1 MNIEEKKKLKQLDR
15 VAIRKLRAYFTGEP
29 DELFENGYIG
39 FHPSIDDNIV
49 NDIISLTD
57 NLDLFLHLNFKETNI
72 DYHYNS
78 ESGCYILSSVFCLS
92 NSNWNLIQGDF
103 DFEIKENHFYHSWLE
118 KDGIIFD
125 PAMKVVTLKSMYEE
139 FFIPKYKYK
148 QEELKELF
156 KRTGMFTYYEKDLKD
171 GCINSLAQMV
181 YYDTEEALN
190 SANNILNSLDVFLKQ
205 KSK

>member
-1 MNIEEKKKLKQLDR
+1 MDIEEKKKLKQLDR
-15 VAIRKLRAYFTGEP
+15 VAIRKLRTYFTSEP

-49 NDIISLTD
+49 NDIINLTD
-57 NLDLFLHLNFKETNI
+57 NLDLFLHLNFKEANI

-78 ESGCYILSSVFCLS
+78 ESGCYILSSIFCLS

-103 DFEIKENHFYHSWLE
+103 DFESKENHFYHSWLE

-156 KRTGMFTYYEKDLKD
+156 KRTGMFTYYEEDLKG
-171 GCINSLAQMV
+171 GCINPLAQMV

-190 SANNILNSLDVFLKQ
+190 SANNILNSLDIFLKQ